1 MNIYFICTGNTCRSP
16 LAEALLNHANVPGLT
31 AKSAGIHAM
40 DGLPISVNSAQLLT
54 EAGISFTPYSNEL
67 KASEMEWAD
76 LVLTM
81 TASHRDFLHSRFPE
95 MKEKVFTLKEYA
107 GAVPGTDVHD
117 PYGGHLAT
125 YRTTFN
131 ELTEL
136 IDSVIR
142 QLAEG
147 NS

>member
-16 LAEALLNHANVPGLT
+16 LAEALANHANVPGIT
-31 AKSAGIHAM
+31 AKSAGIHAL
-40 DGLPISVNSAQLLT
+40 DGLPISRNSAQLLT
-54 EAGISFTPYSNEL
+54 EQGISFTPYSNEV
-67 KASEMEWAD
+67 KIAEMEWAD

-81 TASHRDFLHSRFPE
+81 TASHRDFLHGRFPQ
-95 MKEKVFTLKEYA
+95 MKQKISTLKEYA
-107 GAVPGTDVHD
+107 GILPGLDVHD
-117 PYGGHLAT
+117 PYGGDLET

-136 IDSVIR
+136 INAVIR
-142 QLAEG
+142 KQAEE